1 MLDVPVPCGELMR
14 TPSVALLASLL
25 FVLTLP
31 AAAAAQTRFDA
42 GVHVSFLNS
51 GEFDASTTGV
61 GGRVAW
67 YPSSWLGA
75 EAEVTFYP
83 ADFPDGRAFTS
94 SQREGLFGVTIG
106 PRLGWVRPFARV
118 RPGFV
123 TLAGAPAPF
132 PCILIFPPPI
142 ACQLAGGATLAAFDL
157 GGGVQFGSSRAF
169 LRVDVGDR
177 MVRYTGPVI
186 DEQREVRRD
195 AFWGHD
201 SRVAVGAGI
210 VF

>member
-1 MLDVPVPCGELMR
+1 MR
-14 TPSVALLASLL
+14 TRSLARLSSLVL
-25 FVLTLP
+25 VLTVP

-42 GVHVSFLNS
+42 GVHASFVSS
-51 GEFDASTTGV
+51 GEFDATTTGV

-75 EAEVTFYP
+75 EAELTFYP
-83 ADFPDGRAFTS
+83 QDFPDGRAFTS
-94 SQREGLFGVTIG
+94 SQREGLFGVTVG
-106 PRLGWVRPFARV
+106 PRLRLVRPFVRV

-123 TLAGAPAPF
+123 TLAEAPAPF

-142 ACQLAGGATLAAFDL
+142 ACQLAGGATLAALDF
-157 GGGVQFGSSRAF
+157 GGGLQFGSSRVF

-186 DEQREVRRD
+186 DEQREVRTD

-201 SRVAVGAGI
+201 SRVAVGVG
-210 VF
+210 VGF